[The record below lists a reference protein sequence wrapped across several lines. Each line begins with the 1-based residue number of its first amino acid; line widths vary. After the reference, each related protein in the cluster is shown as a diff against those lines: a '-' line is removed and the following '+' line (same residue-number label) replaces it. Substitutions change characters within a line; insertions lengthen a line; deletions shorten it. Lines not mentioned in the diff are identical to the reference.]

1 MLKRKNRSHELLKNI
16 PMLTLCLNMGIFL
29 NAVLISYVPDG
40 YLPAWQCLCCF
51 TFLTSLS
58 GTVLYMRLRMPQP
71 PPVFRQLRVFHLPR
85 RLPVQGQLH
94 NLHTL

>member
-1 MLKRKNRSHELLKNI
+1 MMLKRKNRSHELLKNI

-29 NAVLISYVPDG
+29 NAVFISYVPDG

-58 GTVLYMRLRMPQP
+58 RTAPYMMPRILQLP
-71 PPVFRQLRVFHLPR
+71 RVFRRQQGYRRSRHPR
-85 RLPVQGQLH
+85 GQGL
-94 NLHTL
+94 

>member
-1 MLKRKNRSHELLKNI
+1 MMLKRKNRFHELLKNI

-29 NAVLISYVPDG
+29 NAVFISYVPDG

-58 GTVLYMRLRMPQP
+58 RTAPYMKLRWLQP
-71 PPVFRQLRVFHLPR
+71 PRVFRRQQGYRRSRHPR
-85 RLPVQGQLH
+85 DQGQ
-94 NLHTL
+94 